1 MEDLGCTVVCL
12 KALFV
17 SCAFVVRVAEAP
29 ADHESMN
36 GEDFRGYSRR
46 NKPVFIEEIDKYG
59 PSI

>member
-1 MEDLGCTVVCL
+1 MAGKFGKFSL

-17 SCAFVVRVAEAP
+17 SCTFVVRVAEAP

-36 GEDFRGYSRR
+36 GEDFRGYSRG